1 LETSE
6 MTASNGDDRSKPLAK
21 PNLNP
26 QQFAISEL
34 FWVLLLVALT
44 LAVLTPS
51 MRHLPQRAF
60 NTVLALLGIQAMAFL
75 VVVYLETR
83 QRKRLLEKSGN
94 LIAVGSS
101 LQPRSNAKAV
111 ALRWILLLA
120 PIFIQFSLTF
130 MLIWQSTRKD
140 IGPQELLFKV
150 LYSVLFIS
158 SFKWSVRFIRWGLYP
173 GTIEFFENGVVQ
185 IGILIP
191 WRKVVLEGTS
201 FKNRIH
207 LLFGVGSK
215 SQTRSTIWIDEAQ
228 VDHLLAFAT
237 AKRNTKH

>member
-1 LETSE
+1 

-34 FWVLLLVALT
+34 FWVVLLVALT

-60 NTVLALLGIQAMAFL
+60 NIVLALLGIQAMAFL

-101 LQPRSNAKAV
+101 LQPRSNAKPFV
-111 ALRWILLLA
+111 LRWLILLLA
-120 PIFIQFSLTF
+120 PIFAQFALTF

-140 IGPQELLFKV
+140 IGPQEFLFQVLL
-150 LYSVLFIS
+150 SVVFIS
-158 SFKWSVRFIRWGLYP
+158 SFRWSVRIIRWGLNP

-191 WRKVVLEGTS
+191 WRKVVLEGTP

-237 AKRNTKH
+237 AKRNAKY